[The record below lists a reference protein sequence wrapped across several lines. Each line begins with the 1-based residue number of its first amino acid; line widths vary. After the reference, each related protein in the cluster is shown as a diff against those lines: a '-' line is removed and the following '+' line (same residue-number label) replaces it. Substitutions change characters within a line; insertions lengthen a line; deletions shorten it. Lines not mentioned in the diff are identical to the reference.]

1 MVDLPIQIIKIAR
14 PVHWIK
20 NLSLFAALFFTS
32 KLFNPVLFNTV
43 FLAFISFNFIT
54 SATYIFNDIIDA
66 DKDRKHPAKKNR
78 PIASGK
84 LPIIIAVLELILLVL
99 LAFIVS
105 SHLNRLFHFALI
117 AYFFLQMVYSLILK
131 NISALDILTIA
142 FGFVIRIYA
151 GAFVINAHL
160 SVWFL
165 LCVISTALFLASGKR
180 RSELNIPESVGG
192 VTRIT
197 LSKYS
202 KELLNSYVTMF
213 GNAAWL
219 SWSLFSFFESPKASI
234 GVWLFLAEI
243 SRATTIDKMLM
254 ATIPISIYAIMRYE
268 SLIFEG
274 KSEAP
279 EKVLLTDK
287 GLISSVILWLF
298 FAYWV
303 FYIAI
308 V

>member
-1 MVDLPIQIIKIAR
+1 MVDIPIQIIKIAR

-20 NLSLFAALFFTS
+20 NLSLFAALFFT
-32 KLFNPVLFNTV
+32 FNIFKPVLFNTV

-54 SATYIFNDIIDA
+54 SASYIFNDIIDA
-66 DKDRKHPAKKNR
+66 KKDRKHPVKKNR
-78 PIASGK
+78 PLASGK
-84 LPIIIAVLELILLVL
+84 LPVPVAVIELILFLI
-99 LAFIVS
+99 LAFIFS
-105 SHLNRLFHFALI
+105 YYLNRLFHYALI
-117 AYFFLQMVYSLILK
+117 AYFLLQMVYSLFLK
-131 NISALDILTIA
+131 NISILDILTIA
-142 FGFVIRIYA
+142 LGFVIRIYA

-165 LCVISTALFLASGKR
+165 LCVISTALFLAAGKR
-180 RSELNIPESVGG
+180 RSELNIPESVSGA
-192 VTRIT
+192 TRIA

-202 KELLNSYVTMF
+202 RELLNSYVTMF

-219 SWSLFSFFESPKASI
+219 SWSLFSFFESPKASL

-243 SRATTIDKMLM
+243 SRATTINKMLM

-287 GLISSVILWLF
+287 GLISSVTLWLF
-298 FAYWV
+298 FVYWV
-303 FYIAI
+303 FYVA
-308 V
+308 VV